1 VSALI
6 TSDSWGGGTYRVLEL
21 TESLDSGAGL
31 LDVVVVVVV
40 VVVVDVTVSLPSPAM
55 SSRVQSMNSKGKG
68 VGGRNWP
75 LALGRLS
82 GLSMSIL

>member
-1 VSALI
+1 MLSCRHVSALI

-31 LDVVVVVVV
+31 LDVVVVV

-82 GLSMSIL
+82 GL

>member
-1 VSALI
+1 M
-6 TSDSWGGGTYRVLEL
+6 YRVLEL

-31 LDVVVVVVV
+31 LDVVVVVV
-40 VVVVDVTVSLPSPAM
+40 DGIISLPSPAVN
-55 SSRVQSMNSKGKG
+55 SRVQSMNPIGKG

>member
-1 VSALI
+1 M
-6 TSDSWGGGTYRVLEL
+6 YRVLEL

-40 VVVVDVTVSLPSPAM
+40 VVDVTISLPPPAV

-82 GLSMSIL
+82 GLSAMSIL